1 MYNKGAAFVLGL
13 VITPAAVEARTGA
26 LARTGFSTATYVLLG
41 LGLLATGLLLVRI
54 HHRPVP
60 AAQTKRRPVGRA
72 VLVLAVIALGLLPLV
87 FTDWWRGVETVVA
100 AHGIQLASRQTST
113 AHVHSGIVVLYQ
125 GARPVSAFAL
135 TSQCTVGYVLGV
147 MVISAAPLLFLRR
160 LSMARVGLAV
170 VVTAVVLMA
179 VNMIRLTAIGV
190 AILAWGEGGFS
201 VAHTYLGSLLTFIG
215 TCLAGAAFV
224 LVLIARPRPVTSV
237 EAPV

>member
-1 MYNKGAAFVLGL
+1 VHPRL
-13 VITPAAVEARTGA
+13 VAEDPEV
-26 LARTGFSTATYVLLG
+26 AT
-41 LGLLATGLLLVRI
+41 R
-54 HHRPVP
+54 VP
-60 AAQTKRRPVGRA
+60 SSAKD
-72 VLVLAVIALGLLPLV
+72 L
-87 FTDWWRGVETVVA
+87 
-100 AHGIQLASRQTST
+100 
-113 AHVHSGIVVLYQ
+113 IV
-125 GARPVSAFAL
+125 
-135 TSQCTVGYVLGV
+135 VLGV